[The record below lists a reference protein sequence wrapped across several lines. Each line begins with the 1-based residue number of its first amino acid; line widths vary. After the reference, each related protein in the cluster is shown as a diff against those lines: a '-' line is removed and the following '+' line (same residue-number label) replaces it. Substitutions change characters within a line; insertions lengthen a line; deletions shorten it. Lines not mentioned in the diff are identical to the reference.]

1 MAAPSASWGCA
12 SYRAFHS
19 ERLPRHLQS
28 SRGEQSRRED
38 QATRIQATGRP
49 AISGLNQKLSHQTHL
64 RIKNFIR
71 GVFAWAI
78 ADGAFD
84 GSNPM
89 EETKAGGWSKK
100 SSAPEPK
107 TERERK
113 IRESNEHAYTL
124 VEVAEMFDKLP
135 EPARTVCAV
144 AAFTS

>member
-1 MAAPSASWGCA
+1 
-12 SYRAFHS
+12 
-19 ERLPRHLQS
+19 
-28 SRGEQSRRED
+28 
-38 QATRIQATGRP
+38 
-49 AISGLNQKLSHQTHL
+49 
-64 RIKNFIR
+64 
-71 GVFAWAI
+71 
-78 ADGAFD
+78 
-84 GSNPM
+84 M

-144 AAFTS
+144 AAFTGLTRSELRGLKWSDYDGQTIRAAEDVEYACRLN